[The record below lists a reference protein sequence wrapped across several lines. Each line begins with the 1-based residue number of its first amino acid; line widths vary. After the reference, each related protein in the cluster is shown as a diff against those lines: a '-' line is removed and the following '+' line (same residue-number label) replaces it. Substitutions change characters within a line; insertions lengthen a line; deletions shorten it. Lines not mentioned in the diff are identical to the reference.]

1 MWSFSHWRRQR
12 TLARHPVAEE
22 LWQNVCA
29 RLPILDG
36 LSSGQHAQLRDACVL
51 FLHDKHL
58 SALPGVD
65 LDDEQRL
72 FLAAQAQLPLLNLGE
87 LNWYQGFHEIVLYPD
102 DFVSPQRH
110 RDASGVEHEWD
121 GEHSGEAWLQ
131 GPVILAWPG
140 VLSSGGWDGYNLVIH
155 ELAHKLDMLNGDAN
169 GLPPLHSDMQVTE
182 WARVMQSA
190 FDDLNRQ
197 LDHNPDA

>member
-36 LSSGQHAQLRDACVL
+36 LSNGQHAQLRDACVL

-72 FLAAQAQLPLLNLGE
+72 FLTAQAQLPLLNLGE

-140 VLSSGGWDGYNLVIH
+140 VLSSGGWDGYNLVIQD
-155 ELAHKLDMLNGDAN
+155 LAHQLVMLNGDPTL
-169 GLPPLHSDMQVTE
+169 LPPL
-182 WARVMQSA
+182 
-190 FDDLNRQ
+190 
-197 LDHNPDA
+197 P

>member
-1 MWSFSHWRRQR
+1 MWSFSSWRRRR
-12 TLARHPVAEE
+12 TLGRHPVAEE
-22 LWQNVCA
+22 LWQQV
-29 RLPILDG
+29 RKRMPILDG
-36 LSSGQHAQLRDACVL
+36 LSTEQDAHLRDACVL
-51 FLHDKHL
+51 FLNDKHL
-58 SALPGVD
+58 SALPGVE

-72 FLAAQAQLPLLNLGE
+72 FLAAQAQLPLLSLGE

-140 VLSSGGWDGYNLVIH
+140 VLSSATGTATTWSSTNWRTSSTCSTATPTACRRCTATCG
-155 ELAHKLDMLNGDAN
+155 
-169 GLPPLHSDMQVTE
+169 
-182 WARVMQSA
+182 
-190 FDDLNRQ
+190 
-197 LDHNPDA
+197 